1 MPIALQLLLTPGSSR
16 VDAFLSNSWEIACE
30 SPGPPKL
37 ADDLHVFPASIRKLQ
52 LEDVS
57 MNCSN
62 RLRAVVLFPIL
73 FVTAAARAQ
82 SQTDEIGPLPTTLT
96 AGQLQLMPQ
105 LSPVAPP
112 EHPQPRSRRRLPRP
126 VLPLTPE
133 EISYREA
140 VRKLGVHKHQFVHC
154 ELPNGKVRTGVI
166 TSIRDDGF
174 TLKDGILIAQW
185 IPYSDL
191 KAAPRPV
198 AAVGTRIGQGFKWTG
213 LVAGCIAAVPP
224 VAVLLVFTG
233 LLAD

>member
-1 MPIALQLLLTPGSSR
+1 MPIALQLLLTPDSSR
-16 VDAFLSNSWEIACE
+16 VDAFLSSSWEIACE

-52 LEDVS
+52 LQEVS

-105 LSPVAPP
+105 LSPVAPS
-112 EHPQPRSRRRLPRP
+112 EHPQPRARRRLPRP

-174 TLKDGILIAQW
+174 TLKDGILIACPVDSVHRPQSRSTSGCRCGHSYW
-185 IPYSDL
+185 PRIQVDWARGWLHCGS
-191 KAAPRPV
+191 AAGR
-198 AAVGTRIGQGFKWTG
+198 RIACLYRF
-213 LVAGCIAAVPP
+213 AR
-224 VAVLLVFTG
+224 
-233 LLAD
+233 